1 MTLVLSVLPMRIAR
15 RFEAT
20 VRSDDREA
28 AVDCKFADRHEPR
41 GLFPSISTSFCWTD
55 RLRITDKSDVLYTT
69 DVFADH
75 VIALMDAYDFDKV
88 FLSGEVGSASSSV
101 LGGAPPATRRF

>member
-1 MTLVLSVLPMRIAR
+1 M
-15 RFEAT
+15 
-20 VRSDDREA
+20 
-28 AVDCKFADRHEPR
+28 
-41 GLFPSISTSFCWTD
+41 
-55 RLRITDKSDVLYTT
+55 